1 MIIKETNYLALFAKS
16 FNWAGFFL
24 PKDTY
29 EECSKLYAFCRVLDD
44 LADANQDLEI
54 KKERFKELKEIFKEI
69 ETLKN
74 NDLQSSTFVKNKVVI
89 SDMIVVSEDK
99 KIPDVVIKDLV
110 DGVESDL
117 KDKIQFNTVKE
128 LLVYSYRVAGTVG
141 LMMAKILNVSDKR
154 ALKGAIDLGI
164 AMQLT
169 NISRDV
175 VEDYKMNREYI
186 KDDFENIKSTL
197 KLADMFYESSFS
209 SLKKISIRYRFAI
222 IVARRVYRQ
231 IGREIIKKK
240 NIENYKRSG
249 KIYVNN
255 FGKITQTILSFV
267 DLIKLFFIKIENHQ
281 RSQEHDIIKSEIN
294 LNERI

>member
-54 KKERFKELKEIFKEI
+54 KKERFKELKEFFKEI

-209 SLKKISIRYRFAI
+209 SLKRIPIRYRFAI

-240 NIENYKRSG
+240 SIENYKRSG
-249 KIYVNN
+249 KIYVDN

-267 DLIKLFFIKIENHQ
+267 DLIKLFFVKIEKHQ